1 MTIRYILQDI
11 CAAVSAGAFVAAVTI
26 WASYLTH

>member
-1 MTIRYILQDI
+1 MTLRDILKDL
-11 CAAVSAGAFVAAVTI
+11 CAALSAGAFVAAVTI